1 MNKKLIILMAGSFV
15 LLVIILAIAIKGCQM
30 SIKLPS
36 GQSGSIQGLIGDAKK
51 LESKDDL
58 FGARGLYQKLTSEYP
73 NSREIMSWQK
83 KVEDLNI
90 RLLFSSVIVPG
101 SVEYEIKPGDSLE
114 KIAKDNKTTVELIM
128 KSNGLSDEKIF
139 PGKKIKVW
147 TVPFSILVDK
157 SQNTLILKT
166 NEDVVKTYIVSTGAN
181 NSTPTG
187 TFKIIE
193 KIVNPPWYK
202 PGGGIVPAGSPENIL
217 GTRWLGINKEGY
229 GIHGTTDPK
238 SLGKQVTAGCV
249 RMSNTD
255 VEELFGI
262 VAKDTEVIIVD

>member
-1 MNKKLIILMAGSFV
+1 
-15 LLVIILAIAIKGCQM
+15 
-30 SIKLPS
+30 
-36 GQSGSIQGLIGDAKK
+36 
-51 LESKDDL
+51 
-58 FGARGLYQKLTSEYP
+58 
-73 NSREIMSWQK
+73 
-83 KVEDLNI
+83 
-90 RLLFSSVIVPG
+90 
-101 SVEYEIKPGDSLE
+101 
-114 KIAKDNKTTVELIM
+114 
-128 KSNGLSDEKIF
+128 
-139 PGKKIKVW
+139 
-147 TVPFSILVDK
+147 VDK

-166 NEDVVKTYIVSTGAN
+166 NEDVVKTYIVSTGSN

>member
-1 MNKKLIILMAGSFV
+1 MNKKLIILMAVSFV
-15 LLVIILAIAIKGCQM
+15 LLVIILATAIKSCQM
-30 SIKLPS
+30 SVKLPS
-36 GQSGSIQGLIGDAKK
+36 GESGSIQGLIGDAKK
-51 LESKDDL
+51 LESDDDL
-58 FGARGLYQKLTSEYP
+58 SGARGIYQKLAAEFS
-73 NSREIMSWQK
+73 NSREIMAWQK
-83 KVEDLNI
+83 KIEDLNVK
-90 RLLFSSVIVPG
+90 LLFSPVIVQG
-101 SVEYEIKPGDSLE
+101 SIEYEIKPGDSME
-114 KIAKDNKTTVELIM
+114 KIARDHKTTVELIM
-128 KSNGLSDEKIF
+128 KSNGFSDAKIF

-147 TVPFSILVDK
+147 TTPFSILVDK

-166 NEDVVKTYIVSTGAN
+166 NEDVFKTYIVSTGAN

-187 TFKIIE
+187 TFKITE

-202 PGGGIVPAGSPENIL
+202 PGAVIPAGSPENIL
-217 GTRWLGINKEGY
+217 GTRWLGIDKEGY

-262 VAKDTEVIIVD
+262 VGKDTEVIIVD